1 MKSLLK
7 STISIKNRWKI
18 NNKITIKINLM
29 IMMKNILKKEEENN
43 MIKEGNTIEIINIT
57 GIITIIIKAI
67 KIIIIKTE
75 TTKAINTIIIKTGEK
90 IIKIENIEIEKMM
103 MKGMI
108 NMIIETKIKEIIKTI
123 ETIETIE
130 IIEIIEIIKIIIEA
144 AEIIIRGIEV
154 TIKEINTRIKGIR
167 KMKDILGKIITIKI
181 IEIK

>member
-75 TTKAINTIIIKTGEK
+75 TTKAINTIIIKTGGK
-90 IIKIENIEIEKMM
+90 TIKIENIGIEKTM

-123 ETIETIE
+123 ETIET
-130 IIEIIEIIKIIIEA
+130 IEIIEIIKIIIEA